1 MRKTLDSMNCGN
13 RSKTM
18 SDWFSESR
26 LDPNYGYYKPCDS
39 RRYDDVLSY
48 AEVVR
53 KAVEKIEQQ
62 KEE

>member
-1 MRKTLDSMNCGN
+1 MNCGN
-13 RSKTM
+13 RRKTM

>member
-1 MRKTLDSMNCGN
+1 
-13 RSKTM
+13 M

-26 LDPNYGYYKPCDS
+26 LDPNYGYYKPREN